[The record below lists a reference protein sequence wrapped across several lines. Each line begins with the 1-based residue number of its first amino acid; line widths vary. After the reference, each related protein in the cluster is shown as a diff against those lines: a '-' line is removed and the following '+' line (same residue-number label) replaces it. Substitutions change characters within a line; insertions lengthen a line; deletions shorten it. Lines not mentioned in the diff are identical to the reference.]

1 MKSEIIFQSSPWF
14 ILLCLVLGAVYAFL
28 MYQKKYSF
36 STPQR
41 WLLAA
46 VRTLVVAVISFLLLS
61 PLLKSEEA
69 TVIPPTVV
77 LAVDNSAS
85 MLLGNAAKATEH
97 RKNIQALVEN
107 LSKKGVQV
115 AIKTLS
121 NGVSNEVTDTENIQF
136 DQQNTNLSQLV
147 GRLKSDY
154 EGQNLTDV
162 ILYSDGIV
170 TSGVAPTNGNYPFR
184 LHTVGVGDTTRK
196 RDVRVVG
203 IFANQIAYL
212 GNKFPVEA
220 EIGAYGFSGK
230 QATVFLKKNGE
241 VIDKQLVT
249 FQKEDEIKRV
259 SFSTE
264 AKQVGTVRYSIE
276 VVPLVGEHSLKN
288 NKLDTYIEI
297 VDGKEKI
304 LLLAASP
311 HPDIKALKAIFE
323 KNELYDVTLKI
334 LSAEDASTLDKLD
347 FDVLILHQVPDKLGF
362 SRGILPR
369 LLAKNKPTFFILGGQ
384 TDIMLFNGMQQGVGI
399 NVQSSK
405 MDQVTARLN
414 PAFKQ
419 FVLSPDQTNIL
430 LKFPALSVPFGDYRP
445 AVGSDVIFH
454 QQVGSVPTQR
464 PLLVVNTTSARKTA
478 ILTGEG
484 IWRWRMEEFD
494 LTQNQVIVDEI
505 ISKTL
510 QLISVKDDKRKLR
523 VYATAQEYAIDDKI
537 TFENEV
543 YNAIYEKVF
552 DQAITLEITDEKNQ
566 RRKYTYTVTADKTNF
581 SVSNLPTGIY
591 SYKATAQVLGKT
603 ESSEGRFII
612 KDMALEDVTTTAD
625 FNLLR
630 TLSKQTQGLFVDKN
644 EMNKL
649 FSFLETNKSPDK
661 LRNIEDLKE
670 FINLKWLL
678 WLLLVLA
685 TLEWGVR
692 KYLGTY

>member
-97 RKNIQALVEN
+97 RKNIQVLVEN

-121 NGVSNEVTDTENIQF
+121 DGVSNEVTDTENIQF

-162 ILYSDGIV
+162 ILYSDGIA
-170 TSGVAPTNGNYPFR
+170 TNGISPTNGNYPFR
-184 LHTVGVGDTTRK
+184 LHTIGVGDTTRK

-230 QATVFLKKNGE
+230 QATIFLKKNGE

-249 FQKEDEIKRV
+249 FQKEDEIKRI

-347 FDVLILHQVPDKLGF
+347 FDVLILHQVPDKLGA
-362 SRGILPR
+362 SRSILPR

-419 FVLSPDQTNIL
+419 FGLSPDQTNIL

-523 VYATAQEYAIDDKI
+523 VYATAQEYAIDDKV

-581 SVSNLPTGIY
+581 NVSNLPAGIY
-591 SYKATAQVLGKT
+591 SYKATAQVLGKA

-612 KDMALEDVTTTAD
+612 KDMALEDLTTTAD

-644 EMNKL
+644 EINKL

-678 WLLLVLA
+678 WLLLALA